1 MWTAVILIWKNG
13 KFPEFTEPDE
23 SYHGVIYAERFGNAA
38 YIVKARTHLMR
49 DLGAQAAPQNAFL
62 LNLGLETL
70 ALRMERHCSNAQAV
84 AEFWRIIQKW
94 NGLTI
99 RV

>member
-1 MWTAVILIWKNG
+1 
-13 KFPEFTEPDE
+13 
-23 SYHGVIYAERFGNAA
+23 
-38 YIVKARTHLMR
+38 MR

-62 LNLGLETL
+62 LNLGLKL
-70 ALRMERHCSNAQAV
+70 WHLRMERHCSNAQAV

-99 RV
+99 RSKSNLYYELALKIYAKR